1 MTQLEILEL
10 AQTAL
15 INQII
20 ETDSKIRK
28 GHNMINESTDDLNKT
43 CKYKQI
49 VKELCKKEQ
58 ELKNKLEE
66 IHQLIFDEH

>member
-20 ETDSKIRK
+20 ETDTKIRK
-28 GHNMINESTDDLNKT
+28 GHNMINESDDLNKT
-43 CKYKQI
+43 CKYKRI